1 MIGLGPDK
9 DEISISNIE
18 HQFSATLKVCLSYG
32 IGPLIRTNSAV
43 EVIIDKSK
51 SSIDH
56 HTEKNSAGQDF
67 CL

>member
-1 MIGLGPDK
+1 MIGLVSDK
-9 DEISISNIE
+9 DEISTSNIE
-18 HQFSATLKVCLSYG
+18 HQFSATLDACLSCG
-32 IGPLIRTNSAV
+32 IDTLLRTNSAV

-56 HTEKNSAGQDF
+56 HTAKDSAGQDF